1 VTTSARPRV
10 AGENNRSR
18 RDRAR
23 LRLVVTIGVPAV
35 VAIVCLVA
43 AVLTSARRADEAS
56 LDRERQLIQ
65 QAIADRGTR
74 ILREVESVA
83 ATSDAKQA
91 IRRDDDPQ
99 WVERRIGKWLEDFFD
114 HDVVLVVDGS
124 DRLQYTRFR
133 ASGDAGATELAKEL
147 AASFGFL
154 RGRRLPS
161 DSLRLIA
168 APDAVKPGRSAVL
181 IQHLPNGPAI
191 VAAVAVGSD
200 SDLASGNPS
209 APIVAS
215 VKYID
220 DDMLREIGNRLQL
233 PGLHAIG
240 DAAPALDKEAATI
253 ADAKGQTIARFA
265 WQPVRPSGQIA
276 GYVLPFI
283 ALAIAGLAVL
293 LGLMVRHMRRS
304 ERAIAAGETQLRHLA
319 LHDPVCGLPNR
330 IYFGERLETVID
342 EVRHGGPSAAVFY
355 IDLDHFKDVND
366 TLGHH
371 IGDELILKVTQR
383 LSRVMRGD
391 DLVARLG
398 GDEFAIITSCTSDS
412 YTLQATAGRII
423 AAICAPYAIKGHNI
437 IIGASIGIAVIDRRA
452 GDAGDILRYAD
463 MALYRAKNEGR
474 NRACIYDAAMD
485 ADLSQRKLLEGDL
498 LEAIENEGLKAAYQP
513 IVNASGETMI
523 AVEALARW
531 THPRAGIISPAE
543 FIPVA
548 EHSGLIIQLGEW
560 MLRRACLDGGNWP
573 GLTVAVNVSPL
584 QFRRSDF
591 VDVVERILKET
602 DFDANRLELEL
613 TESTLLGNLET
624 AEQSMLRLKAIGVRF
639 ALDDFGTGYSSL
651 LYLRRFPF
659 DKLKIDSSFVRSI
672 ETASDAA
679 AIVHAIVSLGRGLGM
694 KVTAEGVENA
704 EQHLFLRA
712 AGVHSMQGYRFGRPA
727 QPPTSTRDWLLPT
740 TTVLAGP
747 TRKSRSRVEPSLA
760 LPRCLR
766 SPRARG
772 EMVCRSAARN
782 QGGADGSAENRIGD
796 RSRQWRR
803 QGRGAGAGAGRPCGR
818 ARRTARGSA

>member
-1 VTTSARPRV
+1 VTTSARPRI

-43 AVLTSARRADEAS
+43 AVLTSARRVDEAS
-56 LDRERQLIQ
+56 FDHERQLIQ

-83 ATSDAKQA
+83 ATPDATQA

-168 APDAVKPGRSAVL
+168 APDAVEPGRSAVL

-672 ETASDAA
+672 ETAPDAA

-712 AGVHSMQGYRFGRPA
+712 AGVHSMQGYRFGRPGPA
-727 QPPTSTRDWLLPT
+727 ANIDAR
-740 TTVLAGP
+740 LASP
-747 TRKSRSRVEPSLA
+747 DDYRV
-760 LPRCLR
+760 
-766 SPRARG
+766 
-772 EMVCRSAARN
+772 
-782 QGGADGSAENRIGD
+782 
-796 RSRQWRR
+796 
-803 QGRGAGAGAGRPCGR
+803 GRPDQEV
-818 ARRTARGSA
+818 ALAS